1 MCKLILM
8 KKLALLLCALF
19 LGIATFS
26 CDNSEGS
33 DSEFTGQE
41 VSFDLIPGTVQ
52 GNTTSGQ
59 MVVRERSNGQ
69 VQVEI
74 TLNNVLNNASHPVH
88 LHFGSLDDD
97 GDVALLLNRLLE
109 ENGTG
114 RSVTVL
120 SNLDDNT
127 SITYASF
134 LNFDGSIKIHFED
147 SGPLENAILGS
158 TNIGINA
165 PENQAYL
172 DGLKSITV
180 CNSDFSN

>member
-1 MCKLILM
+1 MLMHSHMFKSLQVLCFVLIGLV
-8 KKLALLLCALF
+8 AV
-19 LGIATFS
+19 S
-26 CDNSEGS
+26 CGNNEGS
-33 DSEFTGQE
+33 DSEFTGQQ

-69 VQVEI
+69 AQIEI
-74 TLNNVLNNASHPVH
+74 TLSNVLNNANHPVH

-97 GDVALLLNRLLE
+97 GDVALLLNRLID

-120 SNLDDNT
+120 NNLDDNT

-172 DGLKSITV
+172 DGIKSITI
-180 CNSDFSN
+180 CNTDFGN